1 MLGRRIQ
8 AHEHDSVEDARA
20 SMELFKRV
28 QSEWKMAIP
37 TDLEEKKAPSKSSST
52 SLKRKRS
59 EGSCM
64 NQLNAADQ
72 QCMKRS
78 RLDSESLMFL
88 SDTYWPEDIQVCWF

>member
-20 SMELFKRV
+20 SMELFKCV
-28 QSEWKMAIP
+28 QSEWKTEVP
-37 TDLEEKKAPSKSSST
+37 PDSEKKPPKSSNT

-64 NQLNAADQ
+64 DRLNADQ
-72 QCMKRS
+72 HCMTRS

-88 SDTYWPEDIQVCWF
+88 SDTYWPEDLEACWF